1 MAKWITKT
9 YFLSS
14 LSACQHRETIQRIL
28 TNGEVWSGGRWA
40 KEKGEP
46 KIRGKKDERNALK
59 THVPVLNKFWEADR
73 ICQVNFH
80 GVFSEVKSH
89 THFCISLVI
98 IDILRYILKVILIQ
112 FNLLNCTL
120 SITLDTLYIIHYI
133 YAFICFDKHLFLH
146 YHCLIPTVITVVL
159 YLYHIFFLIKI
170 CQIRV

>member
-1 MAKWITKT
+1 MNNQDL
-9 YFLSS
+9 LS
-14 LSACQHRETIQRIL
+14 LLIICQHRETIQRIL
-28 TNGEVWSGGRWA
+28 TNGEVWSGGMWA

-80 GVFSEVKSH
+80 GVLSQVKSH

-120 SITLDTLYIIHYI
+120 SITLDTLYIIHIHYLLHLCFHMFWQTSFSSLPLFNP
-133 YAFICFDKHLFLH
+133 YCHYSSFIFVSYLFLD
-146 YHCLIPTVITVVL
+146 
-159 YLYHIFFLIKI
+159 
-170 CQIRV
+170 